1 MVLAIGL
8 SVRYAMER
16 LNKMN
21 EILEAVFG
29 WCIAVTALWL
39 SWKVMMA
46 LIYRQPPS
54 LPPPSQDAKRG
65 SGNW

>member
-1 MVLAIGL
+1 
-8 SVRYAMER
+8 
-16 LNKMN
+16 MN

-54 LPPPSQDAKRG
+54 LPPPSEDAKRG